1 MARVPHE
8 RSLVK
13 RLEGK
18 PFVLLGVNGD
28 EDRGAAHAA
37 ISKEKMTWR
46 SFFDGAPGLGPIA
59 VRWGVSYLPTVYVID
74 ATGVIRSTGAP
85 DAKLDELV
93 DALLLELAKPKPAS
107 DQQKFRAAR

>member
-1 MARVPHE
+1 MAKVPHE

-28 EDRGAAHAA
+28 VDREAARAA

-46 SFFDGAPGLGPIA
+46 SFFDGVGGRGPIA
-59 VRWGVSYLPTVYVID
+59 VRWGVSSWPTVYVID

-107 DQQKFRAAR
+107 DQQKSPAGR